1 MELLELK
8 KQLNDLLARGY
19 VRSSK
24 SPYGALVFFVDK
36 KDGKLQMYID
46 YRALNKIAIKNN
58 YPLPWI
64 DDLFDRLARAKY
76 LNLIDLKFE
85 CYQIHTAD
93 GDIGK
98 IVCYKMYRS
107 YEFLVMPFGLCK
119 APSTFT
125 TLMRTIFYKEMDDF
139 IITYIDDFLVY
150 SKTAEDHA

>member
-58 YPLPWI
+58 YPLP
-64 DDLFDRLARAKY
+64 
-76 LNLIDLKFE
+76 
-85 CYQIHTAD
+85 
-93 GDIGK
+93 
-98 IVCYKMYRS
+98 
-107 YEFLVMPFGLCK
+107 
-119 APSTFT
+119 
-125 TLMRTIFYKEMDDF
+125 
-139 IITYIDDFLVY
+139 
-150 SKTAEDHA
+150 